1 LLHALNQYVIDEKRE
16 EMAKK
21 RTPAERLISLD
32 IADAPVMPKAIYES
46 RPEDSFNYAW
56 KTALLDR
63 VLAEVQT
70 KCRQQ
75 DMETHWKVFNDK
87 VVKPILE
94 NVEVPSLKEICTIYN
109 VEDEVKA
116 SNMIVTVK
124 RRFQSALREHI
135 RNTVMSEN
143 EVDDELKEILRLFPK
158 KAQDSK

>member
-1 LLHALNQYVIDEKRE
+1 
-16 EMAKK
+16 
-21 RTPAERLISLD
+21 
-32 IADAPVMPKAIYES
+32 MPNVIYES

-63 VLAEVQT
+63 VLSHVQT
-70 KCRQQ
+70 KCSRQ
-75 DMETHWKVFNDK
+75 DMETHWQVFNDK

-94 NVEVPSLKEICTIYN
+94 NVEVPSLKEICTRYN

-135 RNTVMSEN
+135 RNTVMSET
-143 EVDDELKEILRLFPK
+143 EVNDELKEILRLFPK